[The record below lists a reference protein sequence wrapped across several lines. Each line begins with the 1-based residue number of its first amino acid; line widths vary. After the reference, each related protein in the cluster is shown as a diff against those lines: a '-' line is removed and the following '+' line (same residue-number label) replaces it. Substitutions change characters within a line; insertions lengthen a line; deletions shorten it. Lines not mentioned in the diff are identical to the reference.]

1 MQAVSLCGAS
11 VPVSIAGI
19 QSAISI
25 QVWAASKTFG
35 LVRRQ
40 CKILL
45 CIAIGGAAGALARY
59 ALSEVIKHTTG
70 AGFPWG
76 TLCVNLLGCFLIGMA
91 VHLVTLPAVPFGL
104 DYMIV
109 IGFLGAFTTF
119 STFSLESINM
129 LRDGEF
135 TRAGLYILAS
145 NIAGIALGFVGF
157 TVGHKIHYA
166 LK

>member
-1 MQAVSLCGAS
+1 M
-11 VPVSIAGI
+11 
-19 QSAISI
+19 
-25 QVWAASKTFG
+25 WKN
-35 LVRRQ
+35 
-40 CKILL
+40 LL

-59 ALSEVIKHTTG
+59 ALSEVVKHATG

-76 TLCVNLLGCFLIGMA
+76 TLCVNLLGCFLIGVA
-91 VHLVTLPAVPFGL
+91 IHLVTIPAIPFGL

-119 STFSLESINM
+119 STFALENVNM

-135 TRAGLYILAS
+135 TRAGLYILTS
-145 NIAGIALGFVGF
+145 NVAGIALAFTGFIL
-157 TVGHKIHYA
+157 GHKIHYA